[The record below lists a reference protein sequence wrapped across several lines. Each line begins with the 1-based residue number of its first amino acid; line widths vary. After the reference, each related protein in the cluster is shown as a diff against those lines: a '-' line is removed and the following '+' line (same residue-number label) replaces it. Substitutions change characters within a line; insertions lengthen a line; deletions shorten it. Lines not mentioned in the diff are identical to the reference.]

1 MPLHHEFNNQGSVAH
16 PTSSGEYII
25 NDYTI
30 GKGATSIVKLAQHSC
45 TNQTAVVKIV
55 NLTLH
60 SKYFEQELQALE
72 MLNHDNIV
80 KLYHSDEIG
89 YLFLEHIPFPSL
101 FDHIQNCGRLSEDLA
116 FNIFSQI
123 VDAFLHMHDLG
134 ISHQDFKPENVCYDP
149 VSQQIKIIDF
159 GLSLVDGEE
168 CISWLGSPLYMAPEV
183 HERKPYNRFKADIWS
198 MGVSFYEILTGDT
211 PFADCVDID
220 DLINHLLYSSN
231 PISIPSYVSSG
242 ASFLLKRMLTRD
254 PKERISL
261 PMAMGLIKQSQKSSI
276 LL

>member
-25 NDYTI
+25 KDDYTI
-30 GKGATSIVKLAQHSC
+30 GKGATSIVNLAQHTC
-45 TNQTAVVKIV
+45 TKQTAVVKIV

-60 SKYFEQELQALE
+60 SKYFEQERQALE
-72 MLNHDNIV
+72 MLNHNHIV
-80 KLYHSDEIG
+80 KLYHSDENNG
-89 YLFLEHIPFPSL
+89 YLFLEYIPFPSL
-101 FDHIQNCGRLSEDLA
+101 FDHIQNCGPLSEDLA
-116 FNIFSQI
+116 FTIFYQI

-149 VSQQIKIIDF
+149 ISQQIKIIDF

-168 CISWLGSPLYMAPEV
+168 SISWLGSPLYMAPEV

-198 MGVSFYEILTGDT
+198 MGISFYEILTGDT
-211 PFADCVDID
+211 PFADCADID
-220 DLINHLLYSSN
+220 DLTNHLLYDSH
-231 PISIPSYVSSG
+231 PISIPSHVSPG

-261 PMAMGLIKQSQKSSI
+261 PMVMALIKQHQKSS
-276 LL
+276 